1 MKKLLSISVCFIA
14 ILLFTDCLNNKGG
27 QNQQKEI
34 ESVTNSSDNPSNN
47 TKSLTPE
54 TDFSDNLYG
63 YTHGEWEMKL
73 IHIQWGDNKKEV
85 VFHIHIEESGMD
97 EINIDI
103 QGIAQ
108 LKGNSFRYKEKDYEF
123 EIFAYKGF
131 ITLKTISGS
140 INGYKADG
148 DYPEII
154 RENSECI

>member
-1 MKKLLSISVCFIA
+1 MRKLILLSVCFIA
-14 ILLFTDCLNNKGG
+14 ILLFTDCQNNKGG

-34 ESVTNSSDNPSNN
+34 ESVDNQSIN
-47 TKSLTPE
+47 TKSSLTPE

-85 VFHIHIEESGMD
+85 VFHIHIEESGKD

-103 QGIAQ
+103 QGTAQ
-108 LKGNSFRYKEKDYEF
+108 LKGNSFRYKEKNYEF
-123 EIFAYKGF
+123 EISAYKGF

>member
-1 MKKLLSISVCFIA
+1 MNKILIVVVSLIA
-14 ILLFTDCLNNKGG
+14 ILLFTDCQNNKGG

-34 ESVTNSSDNPSNN
+34 ESVDTQSTN
-47 TKSLTPE
+47 TKSSLTPE

-63 YTHGEWEMKL
+63 YTYGEWEMKL

-85 VFHIHIEESGMD
+85 VFHIHIEESGKD

-103 QGIAQ
+103 QGTAQ

-123 EIFAYKGF
+123 EITAYKGF